1 MKCGVEKASQSQA
14 DLERALGR
22 SRGQMQAQVGRI
34 SLSSS
39 TVHPVITEFE
49 LDHQNVAFRQQG
61 LFFQP

>member
-1 MKCGVEKASQSQA
+1 MKCDVEKASQSQV

-22 SRGQMQAQVGRI
+22 SRGQMQTQVGRT

-39 TVHPVITEFE
+39 TAHSVITGFE

-61 LFFQP
+61 VFFQP